1 MFQTTNQCIYNVNIY
16 SFCSRVYNP
25 TYFTLGGHPLWNFPQ
40 CQDTP
45 RLAPGVPTLDD
56 NVGLVVQDP
65 LLKVQRL
72 RIIIDI

>member
-1 MFQTTNQCIYNVNIY
+1 MELSPGKVN
-16 SFCSRVYNP
+16 
-25 TYFTLGGHPLWNFPQ
+25 
-40 CQDTP
+40 TP
-45 RLAPGVPTLDD
+45 RLALGVPTLDD